1 MRYFQI
7 LMDIQDELKE
17 IEDPLAE
24 AESNE
29 EAAFEMDEN
38 EIIEKMNYLIH
49 ETDYFNQGNKNDGVN
64 VFMFYM
70 TNKKLE
76 NFKKLS
82 VPLTMNKISKDNL
95 ISIILKNKNV
105 YGNKYTITGISK
117 YNFNL
122 SKDKLCDFIL
132 NEDDYEFMTSVGK
145 LSEIP
150 YDVSIDIFQN
160 YNYLF
165 IFLNNNSKRKT
176 KKHVSFTN
184 HVEIST
190 SRGKTMK
197 RKMNE

>member
-1 MRYFQI
+1 
-7 LMDIQDELKE
+7 MDSQDELKE
-17 IEDPLAE
+17 VDPLVE
-24 AESNE
+24 QELE
-29 EAAFEMDEN
+29 EEETSFEMDEK

-64 VFMFYM
+64 VFLFYM

-76 NFKKLS
+76 NYKKIS

-105 YGNKYTITGISK
+105 YGNKYTITGITK
-117 YNFNL
+117 YNFDL
-122 SKDKLCDFIL
+122 SKDKLCDFIM
-132 NEDDYEFMTSVGK
+132 NDDDYEFMTSISK
-145 LSEIP
+145 LNEIP
-150 YDVSIDIFQN
+150 YNVSIDIFQN

-165 IFLNNNSKRKT
+165 VFLNNNSRRKT

>member
-1 MRYFQI
+1 
-7 LMDIQDELKE
+7 MDTQEELKE
-17 IEDPLAE
+17 VEPIVDEE
-24 AESNE
+24 NE
-29 EAAFEMDEN
+29 EEEEEETTFEMDEK

-64 VFMFYM
+64 VFLFYM

-76 NFKKLS
+76 NYKKIS

-105 YGNKYTITGISK
+105 YGNKYTITGITK
-117 YNFNL
+117 YNFDL
-122 SKDKLCDFIL
+122 SKDKLCDFII
-132 NEDDYEFMTSVGK
+132 NDDDYEFMTPISK
-145 LSEIP
+145 LGEVP
-150 YDVSIDIFQN
+150 YNVSIDIFQN

-165 IFLNNNSKRKT
+165 VFLNNNSKRKT

>member
-1 MRYFQI
+1 
-7 LMDIQDELKE
+7 MDTQEELKE
-17 IEDPLAE
+17 VEPIIDEE
-24 AESNE
+24 NE
-29 EAAFEMDEN
+29 EEEEEETAFEMDEK

-64 VFMFYM
+64 VFLFYM

-76 NFKKLS
+76 NYKKIS
-82 VPLTMNKISKDNL
+82 VPLVMNKISKDNL

-105 YGNKYTITGISK
+105 YGNKYTITGITK
-117 YNFNL
+117 YNFDL
-122 SKDKLCDFIL
+122 SKDKLCDFIM
-132 NEDDYEFMTSVGK
+132 NDDYEFMTPISK
-145 LSEIP
+145 LGEVP
-150 YDVSIDIFQN
+150 YNVSIDIFQN

-165 IFLNNNSKRKT
+165 VFLNNNSKRKT

>member
-1 MRYFQI
+1 
-7 LMDIQDELKE
+7 MDTQEELKE
-17 IEDPLAE
+17 VEPVIDEETVEED
-24 AESNE
+24 E
-29 EAAFEMDEN
+29 EETTFEMDEK
-38 EIIEKMNYLIH
+38 EIIEKMHYLIH

-64 VFMFYM
+64 AFLFYM

-76 NFKKLS
+76 NYKKIS

-105 YGNKYTITGISK
+105 YGNKYTITGITK
-117 YNFNL
+117 YNFDL
-122 SKDKLCDFIL
+122 SKDKLCDFIM
-132 NEDDYEFMTSVGK
+132 NDDDYEFMTPISK
-145 LSEIP
+145 LGEVP
-150 YDVSIDIFQN
+150 YNVSIDIFQN

-165 IFLNNNSKRKT
+165 VFLNNNSKRKT

>member
-1 MRYFQI
+1 
-7 LMDIQDELKE
+7 MDIQDELKE
-17 IEDPLAE
+17 VDPLVDQE
-24 AESNE
+24 VE
-29 EAAFEMDEN
+29 EETSFEMDEK

-64 VFMFYM
+64 VFLFYM

-76 NFKKLS
+76 NYKKIS

-95 ISIILKNKNV
+95 VSIILKNKNV
-105 YGNKYTITGISK
+105 YGNKYTITGITK
-117 YNFNL
+117 YNFDL
-122 SKDKLCDFIL
+122 SKDKLSDFIL
-132 NEDDYEFMTSVGK
+132 NDDDYEFMTPVTK

-150 YDVSIDIFQN
+150 FNVSIDIFQN

-165 IFLNNNSKRKT
+165 VFLNNNSKRKT
-176 KKHVSFTN
+176 RKHVSFTN

>member
-1 MRYFQI
+1 
-7 LMDIQDELKE
+7 MDTQEELKE
-17 IEDPLAE
+17 VEPIIDEE
-24 AESNE
+24 NE
-29 EAAFEMDEN
+29 EEEEEETAFEMDEK

-64 VFMFYM
+64 VFLFYM

-76 NFKKLS
+76 NYKKIS
-82 VPLTMNKISKDNL
+82 VPLVMNKISKDNL

-105 YGNKYTITGISK
+105 YGNKYTITGITK
-117 YNFNL
+117 YNFDL
-122 SKDKLCDFIL
+122 SKDKLCDFIM
-132 NEDDYEFMTSVGK
+132 NDDDYEFMTPISK
-145 LSEIP
+145 LGEVP
-150 YDVSIDIFQN
+150 YNVSIDIFQN

-165 IFLNNNSKRKT
+165 VFLNNNSKRKT